1 MFLHFINEKISADF
15 HIYVI
20 HHILLLFPPHPTP
33 LSFPNYP
40 YNSVQTHI
48 QPHTYEPYSCLP
60 VTSILLSA
68 TALFKY
74 PSSALPY
81 YFHIIFLPF
90 FFNHTL
96 ILSPAHSLPTSVK
109 HSQDHL
115 FTMLLTLTIPPFI
128 PFQIPSPNTPSFK
141 YLHITNS
148 LHHTSCYYIN
158 THHSFGTKLLTLPIF
173 SYPYHLFIPSHIAH
187 IFPPITNI
195 FILRAHLSKHSPTNY
210 FLSHSLL
217 STTNYLYHLPLL
229 YIEP

>member
-1 MFLHFINEKISADF
+1 MWFTIFFSYFLPILLHSLFPTTHTTLCKPTYN
-15 HIYVI
+15 HIHMSLILVCLSLPSFYLPQPFSNI
-20 HHILLLFPPHPTP
+20 HH
-33 LSFPNYP
+33 
-40 YNSVQTHI
+40 
-48 QPHTYEPYSCLP
+48 QPSLII
-60 VTSILLSA
+60 SIL
-68 TALFKY
+68 F
-74 PSSALPY
+74 
-81 YFHIIFLPF
+81 PF
-90 FFNHTL
+90 FFSLTTHLSYDLHTPFPPVL
-96 ILSPAHSLPTSVK
+96 K